1 MKINNFQLVVD
12 LQINKKLVKG
22 GAKENQENQ
31 PEEAWE
37 QRGGKPKK
45 FSPKLDSKD
54 KTNQRSFHCRQT

>member
-12 LQINKKLVKG
+12 LQINKRT

-45 FSPKLDSKD
+45 FSP
-54 KTNQRSFHCRQT
+54 RQNKPRGLQ

>member
-12 LQINKKLVKG
+12 LQINKILVKG
-22 GAKENQENQ
+22 GAKENQ

>member
-45 FSPKLDSKD
+45 FSPK
-54 KTNQRSFHCRQT
+54 